1 MKLGLWE
8 IQFPQIWGDSE
19 ERYRCKFQWERNLIS
34 LRNKSMWQFPW
45 IWGAEWAPSDFE
57 GVFRHFVMNLSDFCW
72 LQTRVNAHGRD
83 NQSFPTSLVPKK
95 WLYLASTFFAPALR
109 GSPHSSQN
117 QIRNK
122 SKWQSDD
129 ETSRLAL
136 TSPSFT
142 SLFWTE
148 WSRSY
153 PLRLLQNLAIKFTT
167 KQVPTHTHPCRQ
179 IYKDRPYVWEV
190 QFWIWSQYLESR
202 SYPGLVR
209 FKVCEMLEFKLD
221 LILISRIQF
230 NACKILGLYPLQN
243 FLHIHPSWQ
252 IYKDRPY
259 AWKVGF
265 NLESNLTLAKS

>member
-1 MKLGLWE
+1 MLIIFACMFQLFGVVVVVYHCTDHWLCSVGGKQCTNMKLGLWE

-57 GVFRHFVMNLSDFCW
+57 GVFRHFVMNLSDFFW

-129 ETSRLAL
+129 ETSGLA
-136 TSPSFT
+136 
-142 SLFWTE
+142 
-148 WSRSY
+148 
-153 PLRLLQNLAIKFTT
+153 
-167 KQVPTHTHPCRQ
+167 
-179 IYKDRPYVWEV
+179 
-190 QFWIWSQYLESR
+190 
-202 SYPGLVR
+202 
-209 FKVCEMLEFKLD
+209 
-221 LILISRIQF
+221 
-230 NACKILGLYPLQN
+230 
-243 FLHIHPSWQ
+243 
-252 IYKDRPY
+252 
-259 AWKVGF
+259 
-265 NLESNLTLAKS
+265 

>member
-57 GVFRHFVMNLSDFCW
+57 GVFRHFVMNLSDFFW

-117 QIRNK
+117 QI
-122 SKWQSDD
+122 QIQI
-129 ETSRLAL
+129 T
-136 TSPSFT
+136 
-142 SLFWTE
+142 
-148 WSRSY
+148 
-153 PLRLLQNLAIKFTT
+153 NLMMRRAGLSN
-167 KQVPTHTHPCRQ
+167 HPCIKNSLTQ
-179 IYKDRPYVWEV
+179 KLLFVSKIPGKDCTTA
-190 QFWIWSQYLESR
+190 QSH
-202 SYPGLVR
+202 
-209 FKVCEMLEFKLD
+209 
-221 LILISRIQF
+221 
-230 NACKILGLYPLQN
+230 KI
-243 FLHIHPSWQ
+243 
-252 IYKDRPY
+252 
-259 AWKVGF
+259 
-265 NLESNLTLAKS
+265 